1 MAYTVQELRTALSKA
16 EAANDEPAIRE
27 LKSAILRRSR
37 VGLLPELQR
46 DSGAVEN
53 LTRGIGAGIVG
64 TVESAALGAAAALEE
79 DAETKA
85 RDKIRSVADRFRPSG
100 GDPESGLYKFGAGL
114 GSLATF
120 AVPGGAA
127 AKGAQL
133 LGAGAKAQRAAGLT
147 TAGAT
152 GMGAGAGE
160 ASERAREAG
169 ATEEERSR
177 STGFGALIGVGE
189 ITPLGRFMKQLEV
202 PIISDLVD
210 KLGVKEVKGIKD
222 RVRNAV
228 ATGGVEAG
236 QEATAAILQNIN
248 EKYGYNPDRALLDA
262 GVTEEA
268 IVGGQVGSAVQLFT
282 DLFYRGRKLGEPK
295 PEVPPTPEEPPTPQG
310 PPKPDDLDA
319 RVRDQAAR
327 DRRTDPQGDLFPADA
342 EDAARTQGPDRA
354 MPSAPPMYDAETRRK
369 LDAARVPPKETV
381 RDQEPDRATPSA
393 TSLYDLYDAETRKKI
408 DAARVPSGETARD
421 RLEDEVRAEAK
432 KREAE
437 TGVEFTEED
446 IQEQVDDLYAKD
458 DIKQRDLFGTPAKA
472 LDEAA
477 DPKLRKD
484 KPKELP
490 QPTMVGTPEGG
501 LVTES
506 TAEAQRR
513 ETRTPV
519 IASVES
525 LIARTKKSK
534 DPQAK
539 KELETLN
546 ATLATLKEQQGT
558 IDLAE
563 RESVVGD
570 KPSDK
575 VVAASATRQASQV
588 EQKAR
593 DEEASP
599 QVDMFSTEL
608 QAARKQPKP
617 VDVITNR
624 TLDQLGVSKGNKL
637 RKQVVGKE
645 VSDPTVQTALSET
658 TVRDPAV
665 RSRLTELIDTRPTPA
680 RRESDTPAPDVVVS
694 KKVLND
700 LGVPKD
706 APVRAQVQGE
716 KRSAVKD
723 TLLTYAR
730 KQGQAGLTTD
740 ARNKIISFAQDAPA
754 QQGVLDVRPKRTRR
768 PKAEQPVVVEP
779 VVEAP
784 TPTPAKTQPAK
795 PRGRPTVSVK
805 ALASATEQRK
815 KPTTRF
821 TQPFAK
827 GTTMRPFTKSD
838 RKTIQALREER
849 GLSTTTRAK
858 KANKMPEFRAKVYL
872 KRYDNPTSAL
882 LAAIDESARGPL
894 PKRGDRTA
902 EDAALTKDTTQ
913 EGAKQAVEWFKK
925 NTSIASN
932 SWIEAQ
938 ESALEKQYLTEA
950 DQETQSD
957 LIDKRIE
964 AERKDEAAERG
975 AARKRTKQEQ
985 TKRRRIEQVVEK
997 EEFKDIATA
1006 DTYALQNQQ
1015 VEDEVREALES
1026 DDPDVAAAMRELNK
1040 VTGNRPN
1047 MLDDGKTKVLTPVS
1061 DSVREKIDAND
1072 LGGALQE
1079 LAKTTDSKFI
1089 RQMANKLLP
1098 FVGDTKVFAV
1108 DAQANLS
1115 DEQASAPFR
1124 FMMFHADGGNAP
1136 LGTFIASG
1144 NKNDADMIEAL
1155 GEGTAEYL
1163 DNSIVLN
1170 PYAYDGIPAEVLL
1183 HEVAHAATLKTLKDS
1198 NSPFTKRLNTIFEAV
1213 KEEITHESAKVNLD
1227 EFMAEFFANPVLRDD
1242 LRRIRLAGG
1251 KLAKIKGQDNILQ
1264 RVLFALKKLF
1274 NFPTNVENEVSR
1286 LADEILA
1293 PDSGGYNGGLY
1304 NADVELVAEKF
1315 GDVQKQFA
1323 KSTKGLK
1330 EATQEGW
1337 RKLWTLPANTVRFLA
1352 AYSAPSEM
1360 LADMADTTDKRL
1372 GKVAQELHVEFR
1384 KMRGN
1389 MEQRMKSVSAT
1400 TDTLLKWEKSAS
1412 AEKLDTFN
1420 DIVYESTLSR
1430 VDPSKKPGDD
1440 GFYTGEK
1447 LETWREMQPAWTSL
1461 GADGQA
1467 MYNKLRDSYKAQYM
1481 ELGNVIKGRIDAL
1494 TKDNPDLAKELEN
1507 KVLSKLFDASKIE
1520 PYFPLTRFG
1529 EYKLGYSLKSD
1540 REDGED
1546 AYVFKMF
1553 PTAAARVAWVRDN
1566 VEGNPDVIEGSVELQ
1581 QGDKPMDF
1589 TNVPPTAF
1597 VMQTANMLRK
1607 AKGVDDAVV
1616 KQFMQSFIEV
1626 MPEAAV
1632 AKGFATR
1639 KGTAGYDRDAMEAF
1653 RLKAPQLARQTERM
1667 RSAVA
1672 ISRLKDELMEMQA
1685 PSEGL
1690 GTAEEISGR
1699 IKKAAQERGKRAA
1712 LGEELRVPYETLR
1725 NELLQRADFALN
1737 PPNKWTEEL
1746 AQRANQLGFVY
1757 TIGWNASSA
1766 IVNMSQIPLF
1776 VAPYLTG
1783 EYGARNTTAALHRS
1797 FALLGGSG
1805 TFKDPLM
1812 NTIDKYSFGM
1822 LGSEGKKYAK
1832 QRDLTGEEIEMMSM
1846 PSIDNYF
1853 VIDKDGMYQVRD
1865 DFEFPEGERGKKMK
1879 EEIANLQ
1886 PLVQVM
1892 AEQNQLN
1899 SSFISD
1905 TMGINYT
1912 DSPTAGSFRKLMDSV
1927 TRSSA
1932 FMFHHVEQYN
1942 RQATNIAIYQLE
1954 LDRLNGKLDAATG
1967 LERKPTEEELN
1978 LTTEEKQRRAVEYTM
1993 REAQR
1998 LNGGTNLETT
2008 GRIGQQFIGRVAMM
2022 YKSYGIRMYST
2033 MLTSAKRMID
2043 KNEDPMVRKVA
2054 TRQLIGVTGSSI
2066 FFAGLRGFPLY
2077 GAFTLVA
2084 NMILDDEEDDADTIV
2099 REYIGEGWYKGALTA
2114 LTGADVSA
2122 RVALSGLLVQ
2132 VNRYNHDPSAE
2143 EQIGFYVGGPAWSSA
2158 KKILRGVDDLYN
2170 GEVQRGIENLAPG
2183 AVTNALKTGRVAAED
2198 AYNTRRGDPILED
2211 VSGGALAAQ
2220 LFGFRPAELS
2230 FRQEMAA
2237 AFKKQDKAKTSIPTK
2252 IVRKI
2257 HLARK
2262 TGNWQEE
2269 LKALKELDEWNT
2281 KYPEAAVSRK
2291 SLNKR
2296 LDRHDKTTED
2306 MVYGVKF
2313 SSGLED
2319 FYADRLLGLDL

>member
-46 DSGAVEN
+46 DYGAVEN
-53 LTRGIGAGIVG
+53 LTRGFGSGFTQGFETGTLGVATVLEEQAELKAREKIQALGDTFTPEGGDKDSITYNLASAVGSTVGGLGATLAGGAVAGIPG
-64 TVESAALGAAAALEE
+64 AALAGGA
-79 DAETKA
+79 
-85 RDKIRSVADRFRPSG
+85 
-100 GDPESGLYKFGAGL
+100 FG
-114 GSLATF
+114 LATM
-120 AVPGGAA
+120 
-127 AKGAQL
+127 
-133 LGAGAKAQRAAGLT
+133 R
-147 TAGAT
+147 
-152 GMGAGAGE
+152 GE
-160 ASERAREAG
+160 ASERARDADATLEERNKAINNPLIFAAG
-169 ATEEERSR
+169 A
-177 STGFGALIGVGE
+177 
-189 ITPLGRFMKQLEV
+189 LESV
-202 PIISDLVD
+202 PFLKAVNRINKPTAD
-210 KLGVKEVKGIKD
+210 KLSKLLGGDKEVEGLLA
-222 RVRNAV
+222 RARSAG
-228 ATGGVEAG
+228 ATGGVEAV
-236 QEATAAILQNIN
+236 QELAQNTAQNIV
-248 EKYGYNPDRALLDA
+248 ERGYNPDKELSEGSAESAGYGFGAGAILQLFLDA
-262 GVTEEA
+262 LPGKQRGGPDVEEDTTQ
-268 IVGGQVGSAVQLFT
+268 GP
-282 DLFYRGRKLGEPK
+282 PK
-295 PEVPPTPEEPPTPQG
+295 PDVEEDTTQG

-369 LDAARVPPKETV
+369 LDAARVPPKETA

-432 KREAE
+432 KREEA
-437 TGVEFTEED
+437 GAVEFTEEE
-446 IQEQVDDLYAKD
+446 IQAQIDDLYAKD

-490 QPTMVGTPEGG
+490 QPTMVGTPEGR

-525 LIARTKKSK
+525 IIARTKKSK

-546 ATLATLKEQQGT
+546 ATLATLKEQQRT

-563 RESVVGD
+563 SESVVGD

-575 VVAASATRQASQV
+575 VVAASAARQASQA

-700 LGVPKD
+700 LGVPKN

-723 TLLTYAR
+723 TLLAYAR

-784 TPTPAKTQPAK
+784 TPTPAKTQSAK

-872 KRYDNPTSAL
+872 KRYDSPTSAL

-938 ESALEKQYLTEA
+938 ESALEKQYLTKA
-950 DQETQSD
+950 DQKRQSE
-957 LIDKRIE
+957 LINERIK

-1026 DDPDVAAAMRELNK
+1026 DDPDVAAAMRELDK
-1040 VTGNRPN
+1040 ATGNRPN

-1213 KEEITHESAKVNLD
+1213 KEEITHESAKVDLD

-1315 GDVQKQFA
+1315 GAVQKQFA

-1330 EATQEGW
+1330 ESAQEGW
-1337 RKLWTLPANTVRFLA
+1337 RKLWTLPAKAKYIA

-1699 IKKAAQERGKRAA
+1699 IKKTAQERGKRAA

-1737 PPNKWTEEL
+1737 PPNNWLEGL

-2008 GRIGQQFIGRVAMM
+2008 GRIGQTNIGRVAMM

-2043 KNEDPMVRKVA
+2043 KNEDPMVRRVA

-2158 KKILRGVDDLYN
+2158 KKILRGVDDLRS
-2170 GEVQRGIENLAPG
+2170 GEMQRGIENLAPG
-2183 AVTNALKTGRVAAED
+2183 AVTNVLKTGRVAAED

-2269 LKALKELDEWNT
+2269 LKALRELDKWNT